1 MLACA
6 AQPGVPSS
14 TRSYLHAR
22 LVGAHGLAF
31 STGLVRGAGQTSLAL
46 PLVALAGP
54 EQRPLARGRRIRFC
68 ARKFA
73 VANAGVY
80 AWAGD
85 SKI

>member
-6 AQPGVPSS
+6 ARPGVPSS

-54 EQRPLARGRRIRFC
+54 EQRPLE
-68 ARKFA
+68 
-73 VANAGVY
+73 
-80 AWAGD
+80 GD
-85 SKI
+85 VGLIVILIASDHHESI

>member
-46 PLVALAGP
+46 LLVALAGP
-54 EQRPLARGRRIRFC
+54 EQRPLEGDVGFRRRIQ
-68 ARKFA
+68 ARLK
-73 VANAGVY
+73 
-80 AWAGD
+80 
-85 SKI
+85 